1 VSVIEPPV
9 DFVDTPNRHAH
20 RIQVLQLNDVRIG
33 ATDDEW
39 VDPVPGVVPGIS
51 EQGRRGAERLRS

>member
-1 VSVIEPPV
+1 V